1 MLAMI
6 SIEKD
11 ILEWAKGRPSWQ
23 RNLLKRIARGET
35 IDDTYIASTAQAIV
49 DSNVVLEV
57 PELAVADLP
66 TGSAGGATIQLRS
79 IGELKFVN
87 ALLDDQT
94 LTFGATGVT
103 VIYGDNGSGKSGYA
117 RLAKD
122 VVGARH
128 HEQILPDAFASSTG
142 TPSAQIAYSLG
153 GADTTEGWPGLLEPA
168 LNQAHFYDEACGNDY
183 LDRDTELAY
192 RPSVLTLLDELI
204 VQVDAVRA
212 AIDAMIRKN
221 ETDAFARPIVQTGTP
236 ADTFLKSLSAATSK
250 QDIDTAL
257 LLPAKPKEE
266 YAELVNEEARLK
278 TSDPAKEKQRLLS
291 AATRIEGLADH
302 FQTIA
307 KELTPTRGDE
317 LLAMQAKAKSLRAA
331 ATEASKTSFADEPLA
346 GVGSDT
352 WRALWQAAE
361 NFSVAEAYPGH
372 DFPATEDGHVCVL
385 CQQPLQADAAGR
397 LHRFHEFVHNDVA
410 KRAKDAE
417 DVFKKA
423 IEDLE
428 ELDVTSKETAK
439 AVSFLSTADKDLADS
454 LTVALGTAKQA
465 KARIGELLRGESEQ
479 EWVDLTDVDLEDLRR
494 RATDLRT
501 KASAVD
507 EVAFTRALTDCKA
520 KLANL
525 EGRMAIAAMRTEIEK
540 EVDRLAIHATLKKI
554 QRTITTQ
561 PISVESGN
569 LARTYVTDRV
579 KDHFVRESER
589 LKLEHVVLG
598 DKGSSKGKLRHKPS
612 LLGASNSSPKAVL
625 SEGEQTAAGLA
636 GFFTEVEFDATKS
649 AVILDDPISSLD
661 HERREKA
668 ARRIVEIANDR
679 QVIVFTHD
687 LMFLGEMVKASNELD
702 VRLTERAIE
711 RNGARKPG
719 RVIDGYPWKAKDA
732 KKRIGDLQAELDRI
746 KRDQTGMSADDYER
760 AACDWAG
767 KLSETW
773 ERIVR
778 SEVAFKL
785 VDRGTTNVQPKMFR
799 IAAKITDKDNTDFQS
814 GYGATSKW
822 ARRHDKSEET
832 NYVPPTVDEMQAEL
846 DRIRDWRERV
856 AKYGSGA

>member
-1 MLAMI
+1 MT
-6 SIEKD
+6 SIEQD
-11 ILEWAKGRPSWQ
+11 ILDWTKGRPTWQ

-35 IDDTYIASTAQAIV
+35 IDGAYIASVAQAIV
-49 DSNVVLEV
+49 DKKVTLEM
-57 PELAVADLP
+57 PELAAADLP
-66 TGSAGGATIQLRS
+66 TGTAGGDTVQLGS

-128 HEQILPDAFASSTG
+128 HEEILPDAFASSTG
-142 TPSAQIAYSLG
+142 MQSAQITYSLG
-153 GADTTEGWPGLLEPA
+153 DAETTEAWPGLLEPA

-204 VQVDAVRA
+204 VQVDAARA
-212 AIDAMIRKN
+212 AIDAMIRTN
-221 ETDAFARPIVQTGTP
+221 EADAFVRPTVQPGTP
-236 ADTFLKSLSAATSK
+236 ADAFLKSFSAATTK
-250 QDIDTAL
+250 QDIDKAL
-257 LLPAKPKEE
+257 LLPAEPKVAH
-266 YAELVNEEARLK
+266 AELVKEEARLK
-278 TSDPAKEKQRLLS
+278 TTDPAKEKQRLLS
-291 AATRIEGLADH
+291 AAARVEDLADH
-302 FQTIA
+302 FETVG
-307 KELTPTRGDE
+307 KELAPTRGDE
-317 LLAMQAKAKSLRAA
+317 LLAMQAEAKKLRAA

-361 NFSVAEAYPGH
+361 NYSLAEAYPGH

-385 CQQPLQADAAGR
+385 CQQPLQTDAAER
-397 LHRFHEFVHNDVA
+397 LRRFHQFVHNDVA
-410 KRAKDAE
+410 KRAKSAE
-417 DVFKKA
+417 DAFKSA
-423 IEDLE
+423 IEELKA
-428 ELDVTSKETAK
+428 LDVTSEETAE
-439 AVSFLSTADKDLADS
+439 AISFLATADKAFADS
-454 LTVALGTAKQA
+454 LTAALETAKQA
-465 KARIGELLRGESEQ
+465 KTRIGERLRGESEEQ
-479 EWVDLTDVDLEDLRR
+479 WIDLTDIDLDDLRQR
-494 RATDLRT
+494 TTDVKT

-507 EVAFTRALTDCKA
+507 EVAFTKTLADCQ
-520 KLANL
+520 ANL
-525 EGRMAIAAMRTEIEK
+525 ADLEGQMAIAAVRPEIEK
-540 EVDRLAIHATLKKI
+540 EVDRLKTHAALKKI

-598 DKGSSKGKLRHKPS
+598 DQGSPKGKLRHKPA
-612 LLGASNSSPKAVL
+612 LLGASSSSPKAVL

-649 AVILDDPISSLD
+649 AVILDDPMSSLD

-687 LMFLGEMVKASNELD
+687 LMFLGEIVKASDELG
-702 VRLTERAIE
+702 VTLTERAIG

-732 KKRIGDLQAELDRI
+732 KQRIGDLQVDLGRI
-746 KRDQTGMSADDYER
+746 KKNQAGMTADDYER
-760 AACDWAG
+760 ATSEWAG

-799 IAAKITDKDNTDFQS
+799 IAAKITDTDNTDFQS

-822 ARRHDKSEET
+822 ARRHDKSEEA

-846 DRIRDWRERV
+846 DRIKGWRERV
-856 AKYGSGA
+856 SKYGAGA

>member
-1 MLAMI
+1 MA
-6 SIEKD
+6 SIEQD
-11 ILEWAKGRPSWQ
+11 ILEWVKGRPAWQ
-23 RNLLKRIARGET
+23 RNLLKRIARGEA
-35 IDDTYIASTAQAIV
+35 IDDAYIASVGQAIV
-49 DSNVVLEV
+49 DKKVTLEA
-57 PELAVADLP
+57 PELAAADLP
-66 TGSAGGATIQLRS
+66 TGTVGGNTVQLGS

-117 RLAKD
+117 RLVKN

-128 HEQILPDAFASSTG
+128 HEEILPDAFASSTG
-142 TPSAQIAYSLG
+142 TQSAQITYSLG
-153 GADTTEGWPGLLEPA
+153 DAAITEAWPGLLEPA

-212 AIDAMIRKN
+212 AIDAMIRTN
-221 ETDAFARPIVQTGTP
+221 EAEAFVRPTVQPGTP
-236 ADTFLKSLSAATSK
+236 ADAFLKSLSATTTK
-250 QDIDTAL
+250 QEIDEAL
-257 LLPAKPKEE
+257 VLPAEPKVAQ
-266 YAELVNEEARLK
+266 AELVKEEARLK
-278 TSDPAKEKQRLLS
+278 TTDPAKEKQRLFS
-291 AATRIEGLADH
+291 AATRVEALADH
-302 FQTIA
+302 FETVG
-307 KELTPTRGDE
+307 KELAPTRGDE
-317 LLAMQAKAKSLRAA
+317 LLAMQAEAKKLRTA

-346 GVGSDT
+346 GVGSET

-361 NFSVAEAYPGH
+361 HYSVAEAYPGH
-372 DFPATEDGHVCVL
+372 DFPVTGDGHVCVL
-385 CQQPLQADAAGR
+385 CQQPLQTDAAER
-397 LHRFHEFVHNDVA
+397 LQRFHQFVHNDVA
-410 KRAKDAE
+410 KRANGAE
-417 DVFKKA
+417 DAFKNA
-423 IEDLE
+423 IENLKA
-428 ELDVTSKETAK
+428 LAVTNEETAEV
-439 AVSFLSTADKDLADS
+439 VSFLATADKAFADS
-454 LTVALGTAKQA
+454 LTAALEAAKQA
-465 KARIGELLRGESEQ
+465 KARIGERLRGESEEQ
-479 EWVDLTDVDLEDLRR
+479 WIDLTDIDLDDLRQ
-494 RATDLRT
+494 RATDLKT

-507 EVAFTRALTDCKA
+507 EVAFTKTLADCRT
-520 KLANL
+520 KLADL
-525 EGRMAIAAMRTEIEK
+525 EGQIAIAAVRPEIEK
-540 EVDRLAIHATLKKI
+540 EVNRLTTHSALKKI
-554 QRTITTQ
+554 QRAITTQ

-569 LARTYVTDRV
+569 LSRTYVTDRV

-598 DKGSSKGKLRHKPS
+598 DQGSPKGKLRHKPA
-612 LLGASNSSPKAVL
+612 LLGVSSSSPKAVL
-625 SEGEQTAAGLA
+625 SEGEQTAVGLA
-636 GFFTEVEFDATKS
+636 GFFTEVEFDDTKS
-649 AVILDDPISSLD
+649 AVILDDPMSSLD

-687 LMFLGEMVKASNELD
+687 LMFLGEIVKASDELG
-702 VRLTERAIE
+702 VTLTERAIE
-711 RNGARKPG
+711 RNGTRKPG

-732 KKRIGDLQAELDRI
+732 KQRIGDLQVDLDRI
-746 KRDQTGMSADDYER
+746 KKNQIDMTADDYER
-760 AACDWAG
+760 ATCEWAG

-799 IAAKITDKDNTDFQS
+799 IAAKITDADNTDFQS

-846 DRIRDWRERV
+846 DRIKVWRERV
-856 AKYGSGA
+856 SKYGAGA

>member
-1 MLAMI
+1 MA
-6 SIEKD
+6 SIEQD
-11 ILEWAKGRPSWQ
+11 ILEWVKGRPAWQ
-23 RNLLKRIARGET
+23 RNLLKRIARGEA
-35 IDDTYIASTAQAIV
+35 IDDAYIASVAQAIV
-49 DSNVVLEV
+49 DKKATLEA
-57 PELAVADLP
+57 PELAAADLP
-66 TGSAGGATIQLRS
+66 TGTAGGNTVQLES

-117 RLAKD
+117 RLVKN

-128 HEQILPDAFASSTG
+128 HEEILPDAFASSTG
-142 TPSAQIAYSLG
+142 TQSAQITYSLTG
-153 GADTTEGWPGLLEPA
+153 TATTEAWPSLLEPA

-204 VQVDAVRA
+204 VHVDAVRA
-212 AIDAMIRKN
+212 AIDAMIRTN
-221 ETDAFARPIVQTGTP
+221 EAEALVPPTVQPGTRADA
-236 ADTFLKSLSAATSK
+236 FLKSLSATTTK
-250 QDIDTAL
+250 QEIDQAL
-257 LLPAKPKEE
+257 VLPAEPKVVQ
-266 YAELVNEEARLK
+266 AELVKEEARLK
-278 TSDPAKEKQRLLS
+278 TTDPAKEKQRLLS
-291 AATRIEGLADH
+291 AATRIEALADH
-302 FQTIA
+302 FETVGTKLSSA
-307 KELTPTRGDE
+307 RGDE
-317 LLAMQAKAKSLRAA
+317 MLAMQTAATTLRAA

-346 GVGSDT
+346 GVGSGT

-361 NFSVAEAYPGH
+361 NYSMAEAYPGH
-372 DFPATEDGHVCVL
+372 DFPVTGDGHVCVL
-385 CQQPLQADAAGR
+385 CQQPLQTDAAER
-397 LHRFHEFVHNDVA
+397 LRRFHQFVHNDVA
-410 KRAKDAE
+410 KRAKAAE
-417 DVFKKA
+417 DAFKGA
-423 IEDLE
+423 IEDLKALE
-428 ELDVTSKETAK
+428 VTSEETTEAIG
-439 AVSFLSTADKDLADS
+439 FLATEDKVFADS
-454 LTVALGTAKQA
+454 LTAALETAKQA
-465 KARIGELLRGESEQ
+465 KTRIGERLRGESE
-479 EWVDLTDVDLEDLRR
+479 EGWIELVAIDLNDLRL
-494 RATDLRT
+494 RATDLKT
-501 KASAVD
+501 KASAID
-507 EVAFTRALTDCKA
+507 EVAFARTLADCKA
-520 KLANL
+520 KLAEL
-525 EGRMAIAAMRTEIEK
+525 ESLMAIAAVRSGIEK
-540 EVDRLAIHATLKKI
+540 EVERLIAHAALKKI
-554 QRTITTQ
+554 QPNITTQ
-561 PISVESGN
+561 PISVESGK
-569 LARTYVTDRV
+569 LARAYVTDRV

-598 DKGSSKGKLRHKPS
+598 DQGSPKGKLRHKPA
-612 LLGASNSSPKAVL
+612 LLGASSSSPKAVL

-636 GFFTEVEFDATKS
+636 GFFTEVEFDDTKS
-649 AVILDDPISSLD
+649 AVILDDPMSSLD

-687 LMFLGEMVKASNELD
+687 LMFLGEIVKASDELG
-702 VRLTERAIE
+702 VTLTERAIE

-732 KKRIGDLQAELDRI
+732 KQRIGDLQAVLDRV
-746 KRDQTGMSADDYER
+746 KKTQTDMTADDYER
-760 AACDWAG
+760 ATSEWAG

-799 IAAKITDKDNTDFQS
+799 IAAKITDADNTDFQC

-846 DRIRDWRERV
+846 DRIKAWRERV
-856 AKYGSGA
+856 SKYGAGA